1 MLTDQV
7 SVTLLANRFESSDPR
22 CPQMVDSLGTTLALS
37 HRLKPGTGAA
47 TVPAVNYWWRRAFS
61 NAQYVLLTSSAAKRI
76 AWTPALK
83 AYLASHFTVI
93 YRSSQD
99 LNSPRYL
106 NLYVRRGLRTG

>member
-1 MLTDQV
+1 ML
-7 SVTLLANRFESSDPR
+7 A
-22 CPQMVDSLGTTLALS
+22 TLALS

-106 NLYVRRGLRTG
+106 NLYVRRGLRTGCETSLIDLVSGIGLLAPIRRASG